1 MPGADRRGIGNLPGD
16 LSSFIGRRR
25 ELGEVKRLLSGSRL
39 VTLTGVGGT
48 GKTRLALR
56 VAVEVRRAFGDG
68 VWFVDLTEL
77 HGPGLLAQQVQDPD
91 VLAYLVAATLGL
103 REQGDGQPLRWLAEQ
118 LADRQMLLI
127 LDNCEHLSPASAIL
141 AHSLLR
147 DCPGLRVLATSRE
160 PLTIAGE
167 MVFAVPPL
175 SAPDPRR
182 RVSLAEVGRY
192 EAVALLVARAQ
203 AGVPGF
209 GLTEDNHG
217 AVAELCQRLDGLPL
231 AIELAAAWVRVLAP
245 GQILDRLADRF
256 ALLGR
261 GSRSAPVRQQT
272 LRACVDWSFDL
283 CAKPERLLWARLSV
297 FAGGFELDAVQQV
310 CADGLLP
317 EVDLPELVA
326 DLVDK
331 SILVRDQ
338 HDGEAARYRMLETI
352 RDYGRDRLGE
362 AGEQADLRR
371 RHRDWCQ
378 QLAAHARV
386 EWISDRQSYWLERL
400 GREHANLRTAIE
412 YCLTEPSRAEASR
425 AEAAL
430 RLLMTL
436 PRTYWWVWD
445 RFGEAR
451 QWLERALAHAGADV
465 PAALRAQALTLT
477 ATFELHFGDLGTA
490 ERLLEQAHE
499 FAQAVNSPEL
509 ARIVLY
515 RGMAAQYRGDLPTAL
530 DLHEQALTLLSSA
543 PRPDPEVRLA
553 VLLTLGTAVGL
564 TGDLSRA
571 QACGQEVLALTE
583 PHGEI
588 YYRAQAL
595 WLVAVTAWWQG
606 RLAEATDRARE
617 ALRLRRSSGM
627 RDDWYNIA
635 LCLDALA
642 WIAAGQ
648 HQYPRAAT
656 LLGAAD
662 GIRRDLGMPIF
673 ASLIDD
679 HDTCLRQARE
689 KLGDAAFTAAFDHGR
704 SLPVDAALD
713 YALDERRKRIAPP
726 TKDTSTPL
734 TRRESQIADLIA
746 QGLSNKEIAGTL
758 VISQRTAE
766 SHVEHILT
774 KLGFT
779 SRAQVAAWTA
789 QQHTDTS
796 NT

>member
-1 MPGADRRGIGNLPGD
+1 M
-16 LSSFIGRRR
+16 
-25 ELGEVKRLLSGSRL
+25 LSGSRL

-68 VWFVDLTEL
+68 VWFVDLSEL

-103 REQGDGQPLRWLAEQ
+103 REQGGGSPLRWLAEQ

-127 LDNCEHLSPASAIL
+127 LDNCEHLIPASAIL

-147 DCPGLRVLATSRE
+147 ECPGLRILATSRE

-167 MVFAVPPL
+167 MLFAVPPL
-175 SAPDPRR
+175 SAPDPAQRP
-182 RVSLAEVGRY
+182 SPADLGRY

-217 AVAELCQRLDGLPL
+217 AVTELCHRLDGLPL

-245 GQILDRLADRF
+245 EQILDRLADRF
-256 ALLGR
+256 ALLSR

-272 LRACVDWSFDL
+272 LRACVEWSFDL

-310 CADGLLP
+310 CADELLP
-317 EVDLPELVA
+317 EVDLLELVA

-352 RDYGRDRLGE
+352 RDYGHDRLGE

-386 EWISDRQSYWLERL
+386 EWISDRQPYWLERL

-412 YCLTEPSRAEASR
+412 YCLTEPSLAEPSLAEPSR

-430 RLLMTL
+430 RLLTTL
-436 PRTYWWVWD
+436 PRTYWWVGNQ
-445 RFGEAR
+445 FGEAR

-477 ATFELHFGDLGTA
+477 ATFELYHGDLGTA

-515 RGMAAQYRGDLPTAL
+515 RGTAAQYRGDLPAAL
-530 DLHEQALTLLSSA
+530 DLHEQAVTLLSSA
-543 PRPDPEVRLA
+543 PRPDLEVRLA
-553 VLLTLGTAVGL
+553 VLLTIGEAAGL
-564 TGDLSRA
+564 TGDFSRA

-588 YYRAQAL
+588 SYRVQAL
-595 WLVAVTAWWQG
+595 WLVAVTAWRQG
-606 RLAEATDRARE
+606 RLAETTSRARE
-617 ALRLRRSSGM
+617 ALRLRRASGIQD
-627 RDDWYNIA
+627 RYNIA

-648 HQYPRAAT
+648 HQYSRAAT
-656 LLGAAD
+656 LLGAVD
-662 GIRRDLGMPIF
+662 GALRDLGTPIA
-673 ASLIDD
+673 ASSIRD

-689 KLGDAAFTAAFDHGR
+689 NLGDAAFTAAFDHGR
-704 SLPVDAALD
+704 SLPVNAALD
-713 YALDERRKRIAPP
+713 YALDERREPTAPP
-726 TKDTSTPL
+726 PKDTSTPL

-779 SRAQVAAWTA
+779 SRAQVAAWTT
-789 QQHTDTS
+789 QQRTDTVG
-796 NT
+796 

>member
-1 MPGADRRGIGNLPGD
+1 M
-16 LSSFIGRRR
+16 
-25 ELGEVKRLLSGSRL
+25 LSGSRL

-56 VAVEVRRAFGDG
+56 VAAEVRRAFGDG

-103 REQGDGQPLRWLAEQ
+103 RERGGGSPLRWLAEQ

-127 LDNCEHLSPASAIL
+127 LDNCEHLIPASAIL
-141 AHSLLR
+141 AHSLLLS
-147 DCPGLRVLATSRE
+147 CPELRILATSRE

-167 MVFAVPPL
+167 MLFAVPPL
-175 SAPDPRR
+175 SAPDPAQRP
-182 RVSLAEVGRY
+182 SPADLGRY

-217 AVAELCQRLDGLPL
+217 AVTELCHRLDGLPL

-245 GQILDRLADRF
+245 EQILDRLADRF
-256 ALLGR
+256 ALLSR

-272 LRACVDWSFDL
+272 LRACVEWSFDL

-297 FAGGFELDAVQQV
+297 FAGGFELDAVHGV
-310 CADGLLP
+310 CADELLP
-317 EVDLPELVA
+317 EGDLL
-326 DLVDK
+326 DLVGGLLDK
-331 SILVRDQ
+331 SILVRDD

-352 RDYGRDRLGE
+352 RDYGQDKLVE
-362 AGEQADLRR
+362 AGEQAELRR

-378 QLAAHARV
+378 QLAARARA
-386 EWISDRQSYWLERL
+386 EWISDRQPYWIDRL
-400 GREHANLRTAIE
+400 GREHANLRAAIE
-412 YCLTEPSRAEASR
+412 YCLTEPSR

-436 PRTYWWVWD
+436 PRTYWWVCGQ
-445 RFGEAR
+445 FGEAR
-451 QWLERALAHAGADV
+451 QWLERALAQAGAD
-465 PAALRAQALTLT
+465 AAADLRAQALTLV
-477 ATFELHFGDLGTA
+477 ATFELHFGDLSAA

-499 FAQAVNSPEL
+499 FAQAANSPEL
-509 ARIVLY
+509 ARAVLY
-515 RGMAAQYRGDLPTAL
+515 RGTAAQYRGDLPAAL

-543 PRPDPEVRLA
+543 PRPDLEVRLA
-553 VLLTLGTAVGL
+553 VLLSLGTTTGMI
-564 TGDLSRA
+564 GDLSRA
-571 QACGQEVLALTE
+571 QACGEEVLALTE
-583 PHGEI
+583 SRGEI
-588 YYRAQAL
+588 YYRTNAL
-595 WLVAVTAWWQG
+595 WIVVVTAWRQG

-617 ALRLRRSSGM
+617 ALRLRRTSGM
-627 RDDWYNIA
+627 RDRYNIA
-635 LCLDALA
+635 LGLDVLA
-642 WIAAGQ
+642 WIAVDQG
-648 HQYPRAAT
+648 QYPRAAT
-656 LLGAAD
+656 LLGAVD
-662 GIRRDLGMPIF
+662 GVLRDLGMPIF
-673 ASLIDD
+673 GSLIRD

-689 KLGDAAFTAAFDHGR
+689 TLGDAAFTAAFDHGR
-704 SLPVDAALD
+704 SLPVEAALD
-713 YALDERRKRIAPP
+713 YALDERRQATAPP
-726 TKDTSTPL
+726 PPKDTPTPL

-779 SRAQVAAWTA
+779 SRAQVAAWIA
-789 QQHTDTS
+789 EQRTDAS